1 MKERLFDS
9 NDIPSVVQG
18 ISLDNVEAL
27 SHTGIYSTVWK
38 AQVYEGDRQSPTD
51 VIVKKHDID
60 PATLDTQLKDWEN
73 YRKIIA
79 LHESITGISVPRTLA
94 YEVKDTGIFFVDE
107 SSGARD
113 ISKVLADEEIEIDR
127 RHELLAALFGSLSRI
142 PRDENQ
148 QTSFMIDGKFSNFCL
163 TPQGTLAYID
173 LFPAHTRNDASHL
186 LKPSADH
193 LEEKRSL
200 YTDSFVT
207 GDMYGILGIF
217 MGTLRKDHPDLWTTI
232 GESRHMQEALHG
244 LPQDLREYCTFLI
257 ENDAIF
263 VQALYGF
270 GIRNPTN
277 PQLDA
282 VLNPAQY
289 KNKVVL

>member
-163 TPQGTLAYID
+163 TPDGTFAYVD
-173 LFPAHTRNDASHL
+173 LFPAHTRSDASHL

-193 LEEKRSL
+193 SKRNEAFISTRL
-200 YTDSFVT
+200 
-207 GDMYGILGIF
+207 
-217 MGTLRKDHPDLWTTI
+217 LRVI
-232 GESRHMQEALHG
+232 CMV
-244 LPQDLREYCTFLI
+244 F
-257 ENDAIF
+257 
-263 VQALYGF
+263 
-270 GIRNPTN
+270 
-277 PQLDA
+277 
-282 VLNPAQY
+282 
-289 KNKVVL
+289 